1 MKKTLKK
8 LTALFAALLMCGS
21 PLLEFPDG
29 SFRLELSAWAAEET
43 EHTEH
48 SYDNGFCT
56 SCQALQ
62 PAEQNAEATYEIG
75 NAGQL
80 FWFAALVNGTLTD
93 GTEQN
98 TAANAELTADITVN
112 KYVVNE
118 DGSLN
123 EYDADS
129 FRPWTP
135 IGDHSVRGSEFKGA
149 LDGKGHTVSGL
160 YIQDTKKIGV
170 GLVGAANASASIS
183 NISVVDSYFSG
194 SNYVGGIC
202 GTLRNG
208 SSIVNCSFAG
218 SVTAADNDAGGI
230 CGMAEST
237 SIERCY
243 ANSTVTSSLSC
254 LGGICGSVDSAS
266 IDHCYFNKER
276 FSGEVVSRTVSS
288 TITNSSGE
296 SAAEMASGR
305 IAYLLQEG

>member
-29 SFRLELSAWAAEET
+29 SFRLDLSAWAAEET

-135 IGDHSVRGSEFKGA
+135 IGSYYGTGRKNYFKAIPHKARLSA
-149 LDGKGHTVSGL
+149 LR
-160 YIQDTKKIGV
+160 
-170 GLVGAANASASIS
+170 SI
-183 NISVVDSYFSG
+183 
-194 SNYVGGIC
+194 C
-202 GTLRNG
+202 
-208 SSIVNCSFAG
+208 
-218 SVTAADNDAGGI
+218 
-230 CGMAEST
+230 
-237 SIERCY
+237 
-243 ANSTVTSSLSC
+243 
-254 LGGICGSVDSAS
+254 
-266 IDHCYFNKER
+266 
-276 FSGEVVSRTVSS
+276 
-288 TITNSSGE
+288 
-296 SAAEMASGR
+296 
-305 IAYLLQEG
+305 

>member
-29 SFRLELSAWAAEET
+29 SFRLDLSAWAAEET

-112 KYVVNE
+112 KYVVN
-118 DGSLN
+118 
-123 EYDADS
+123 
-129 FRPWTP
+129 
-135 IGDHSVRGSEFKGA
+135 
-149 LDGKGHTVSGL
+149 
-160 YIQDTKKIGV
+160 
-170 GLVGAANASASIS
+170 
-183 NISVVDSYFSG
+183 
-194 SNYVGGIC
+194 
-202 GTLRNG
+202 
-208 SSIVNCSFAG
+208 
-218 SVTAADNDAGGI
+218 
-230 CGMAEST
+230 
-237 SIERCY
+237 
-243 ANSTVTSSLSC
+243 
-254 LGGICGSVDSAS
+254 
-266 IDHCYFNKER
+266 
-276 FSGEVVSRTVSS
+276 
-288 TITNSSGE
+288 
-296 SAAEMASGR
+296 
-305 IAYLLQEG
+305 